1 MGKRVLIENKTVG
14 KSKMLL
20 GIFLI
25 IIGFISLFKN
35 VVLALSLLVVG
46 FLIYAIGKFQR
57 WFWND

>member
-1 MGKRVLIENKTVG
+1 MGKRILIENKTVG

-25 IIGFISLFKN
+25 IIGFMSLFKN
-35 VVLALSLLVVG
+35 VVFGLSLLVIG
-46 FLIYAIGKFQR
+46 FLIYIMGKIQR